1 MIYHIHN
8 KVYLVEVLPPK
19 QDSEKLELDLE
30 KFCNRYK
37 KVIDSGYCVS
47 ITDNT
52 MGNLSFQGIEII
64 EEFQLPV
71 IPEQVVLHLNTFHR
85 KDDLDNILCS
95 SLKKGIKYILVI
107 TGDGSTRLPKLRP
120 IDVGFAD
127 IDSVTSVELLGYIRR
142 KYPENFCLGV
152 AFNPYEPEEH
162 EFEKLER
169 KIKAGA
175 TFIITQPVLGKD
187 NVIDKLIKKYPKIP
201 VIIEAWMSKKIHLL
215 SDAVGYEITLADEY
229 DPIANLK
236 MLHNLYSECG
246 FYLALLGF
254 KTQFDLIKNTWI

>member
-201 VIIEAWMSKKIHLL
+201 VIIEAWMSKRFIYFL
-215 SDAVGYEITLADEY
+215 
-229 DPIANLK
+229 
-236 MLHNLYSECG
+236 M
-246 FYLALLGF
+246 
-254 KTQFDLIKNTWI
+254 Q

>member
-1 MIYHIHN
+1 MIHHINN
-8 KVYLVEVLPPK
+8 KIYLIEILPPK

-37 KVIDSGYCVS
+37 KLIDSGYCISV
-47 ITDNT
+47 TDNA
-52 MGNLSFQGIEII
+52 MRNLSFQGTEII

-71 IPEQVVLHLNTFHR
+71 IPEQVVLHLSTFHR
-85 KDDLDNILCS
+85 KDDLDNILS
-95 SLKKGIKYILVI
+95 ISLKKGIKYILVI
-107 TGDGSTRLPKLRP
+107 SGDGSARLPKLRP
-120 IDVGFAD
+120 VDLGFAD
-127 IDSVTSVELLGYIRR
+127 IDSVTSVELISYIGRE
-142 KYPENFCLGV
+142 YPGSFRPGV

-187 NVIDKLIKKYPKIP
+187 NMIDKLIKKYPKTP

-215 SDAVGYEITLADEY
+215 SEAIGYEISLEDEY
-229 DPIANLK
+229 DPIVNLK
-236 MLHNLYSECG
+236 TLHDLYSECG

-254 KTQFDLIKNTWI
+254 KKQFDLIKDTWT